1 MVNEFFVQIFI
12 VKENFNLLNY
22 FDKMIVML
30 VVITLEGYI
39 EQKNMLK

>member
-1 MVNEFFVQIFI
+1 MVNEYFVQIFI
-12 VKENFNLLNY
+12 VKENVNLLNY